1 MCVKPIIYTDK
12 YKFFYDK
19 TNSNNS
25 YLIKNYDS
33 ISNYYEQSSYTV
45 KIDYTTIDNQVNNL
59 YNIMHKNI
67 HTIQKNY
74 NSNKLLT
81 VYNANNNYKIKSS
94 NTAISYLNH
103 LELQTNFTPK
113 SIILY
118 KHNQNKFLKYNYN
131 VHYIFNTSFELLSD
145 QFNGELLKYNNI
157 SCNNICCKHVTLNY
171 NNSLRS
177 YLFKDNFYVNN
188 NSFTILNM
196 RSITKNNFIITK
208 VNNFSL
214 NYNIHSNLYT
224 TCFIQI
230 KRDKYISINSN
241 KSYNLNSIINNRFIN
256 YRKIKNVKKC
266 TYKKIYYCKIKKH
279 NKNNNKLV
287 NKLYM
292 INNIKCFNKK
302 KFKYY
307 GIYFLR
313 VFYRS
318 FAKLSYTSFKK
329 IIIIIDNNRK
339 YLYKIYFLNIIN

>member
-113 SIILY
+113 SRILS
-118 KHNQNKFLKYNYN
+118 KHNQNKF
-131 VHYIFNTSFELLSD
+131 
-145 QFNGELLKYNNI
+145 
-157 SCNNICCKHVTLNY
+157 
-171 NNSLRS
+171 
-177 YLFKDNFYVNN
+177 
-188 NSFTILNM
+188 
-196 RSITKNNFIITK
+196 
-208 VNNFSL
+208 
-214 NYNIHSNLYT
+214 
-224 TCFIQI
+224 
-230 KRDKYISINSN
+230 
-241 KSYNLNSIINNRFIN
+241 
-256 YRKIKNVKKC
+256 
-266 TYKKIYYCKIKKH
+266 
-279 NKNNNKLV
+279 
-287 NKLYM
+287 
-292 INNIKCFNKK
+292 
-302 KFKYY
+302 
-307 GIYFLR
+307 
-313 VFYRS
+313 
-318 FAKLSYTSFKK
+318 
-329 IIIIIDNNRK
+329 
-339 YLYKIYFLNIIN
+339 